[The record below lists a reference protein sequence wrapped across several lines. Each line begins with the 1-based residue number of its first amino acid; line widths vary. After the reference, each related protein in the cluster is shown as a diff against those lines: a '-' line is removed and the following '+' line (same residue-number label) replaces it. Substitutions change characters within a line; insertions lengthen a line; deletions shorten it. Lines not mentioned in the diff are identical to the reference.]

1 MGLWSSVGAFFSGAV
16 STISR
21 AVSGIGSALSSFATG
36 VGAVIGN
43 IVSALAPVASAVGKF
58 ANAFLQGLG
67 FLKPD
72 ESAEEL
78 GERAL
83 QAAEQ
88 GINIDQFD
96 DFDDYMA
103 KLRDFKLDPDVSAR
117 RSIADK
123 LVAGLGVGTVGVEDK
138 FNVERGSLN
147 GMWLLPMT
155 NPGYF
160 TPERMRDMVSTGR
173 LGGDVFSYLEN
184 KLSGA
189 EARSFEKSLEIN
201 PDGTPMDPKGQ
212 DNLYEALD
220 NARESWANIAKQME
234 ERNQKG

>member
-1 MGLWSSVGAFFSGAV
+1 MGILSFIGSVVSSMGSAISGAV
-16 STISR
+16 SS
-21 AVSGIGSALSSFATG
+21 IGSALSSFATS

-43 IVSALAPVASAVGKF
+43 IVSALAPVASAIGKF

-67 FLKPD
+67 ILKPD
-72 ESAEEL
+72 ETAEEM

-83 QAAEQ
+83 QAAEH
-88 GINIDQFD
+88 GITIDEFD

-103 KLRDFKLDPDVSAR
+103 SLRDFKIDPDVSAK

-147 GMWLLPMT
+147 SMWLLPMT

-160 TPERMRDMVSTGR
+160 TPERMRDMVSAGR
-173 LGGDVFSYLEN
+173 LGGDVFSYLEK

-201 PDGTPMDPKGQ
+201 PDGTPMDPKAQ

-220 NARESWANIAKQME
+220 SARESWSNIAKQIE
-234 ERNQKG
+234 ERNQ